1 MKKLEDVF
9 AEKIF
14 NLVNY
19 ALNQLIK
26 PDITIENVRKINEQ
40 GIKTLKEKYETEGI
54 ILDVDDTLRKDMK
67 MLPKVNQE
75 WLDMMKR
82 NFKVTVVSNG
92 LDGKIE
98 EYLKQK
104 GIDYI
109 FLANKPLKG
118 GFKKAC
124 DRMNLKPEKVLV
136 IGDSRLD
143 DIYGG
148 KRNNMYTAL
157 VKDVE
162 EEERE

>member
-1 MKKLEDVF
+1 MKQLEDILT
-9 AEKIF
+9 EKIF
-14 NLVNY
+14 KLVNY
-19 ALNQLIK
+19 ALSKTIK
-26 PDITIENVRKINEQ
+26 PDITLENVRQINED
-40 GIKTLKEKYETEGI
+40 GIKVLKNKYEIEGI
-54 ILDVDDTLRKDMK
+54 ILDVDDTLRRDMK
-67 MLPKVNQE
+67 MLPKVNKE

-109 FLANKPLKG
+109 FFANKPLKG

-124 DRMNLKPEKVLV
+124 ARMNLKPEKVLV
-136 IGDSRLD
+136 IGDSRFD